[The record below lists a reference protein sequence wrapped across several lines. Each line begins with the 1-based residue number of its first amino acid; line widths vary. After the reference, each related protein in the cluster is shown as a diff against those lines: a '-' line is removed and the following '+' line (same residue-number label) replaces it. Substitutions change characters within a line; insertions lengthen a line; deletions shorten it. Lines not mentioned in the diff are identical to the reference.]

1 MGALCQDD
9 DDIPVPIRVMS
20 ILPAAFFLLPY
31 IERCFLSR
39 IDFVWMTQRQCAL
52 LVGESKRIKKNLG
65 IYKNYQKMGS
75 MIWRLI
81 GA

>member
-31 IERCFLSR
+31 SGKCFLSG
-39 IDFVWMTQRQCAL
+39 IDLVWMIQRQCAVL
-52 LVGESKRIKKNLG
+52 LVGANQKR
-65 IYKNYQKMGS
+65 
-75 MIWRLI
+75 RF
-81 GA
+81 